1 VISVSESQQLLGERL
16 LLQIGAVAAI
26 LGTILQVAAGTSQSA
41 QLGTG
46 ADVALASL
54 AALPDWAWTFTYF
67 GFIFGA
73 VLWVG
78 ALVALAS
85 TLTEGAAW
93 ALGMLAVAVAIVGA
107 TLHAVDGSLNAGAL
121 AGLAR
126 SWEAAPE
133 PERAALV
140 QNADLLL
147 RVLDATWAGVIT
159 LFHGAPF
166 VLAGLAVAISRRY
179 PAWLGWIGFIGGA
192 GSLVIGIAM
201 FLDMAPAGLAVPF
214 AVVLSLFMVILGWLM
229 WSQPRVANQ
238 GRGPREYTA

>member
-1 VISVSESQQLLGERL
+1 MTDERQRSGERL
-16 LLQIGAVAAI
+16 LLQIGSVAAI
-26 LGTILQVAAGTSQSA
+26 IGTIFQVAAGTSQSV
-41 QLGTG
+41 QLGAG
-46 ADVALASL
+46 ADLALASL
-54 AALPDWAWTFTYF
+54 AGLSDWVWPVTYF

-93 ALGMLAVAVAIVGA
+93 ALGRLAVAAAIMGA
-107 TLHAVDGSLNAGAL
+107 TLHAVDGSLNAG
-121 AGLAR
+121 GLASLAR
-126 SWEAAPE
+126 AWEAAPE
-133 PERAALV
+133 ADRAALE

-166 VLAGLAVAISRRY
+166 VLAGLAVALSHRY

-192 GSLVIGIAM
+192 GSLIVGVAM
-201 FLDMAPAGLAVPF
+201 FLGLASAGLAVPF
-214 AVVLSLFMVILGWLM
+214 AVVLSVFMVILGWLM
-229 WSQPRVANQ
+229 WTQADSAVAE
-238 GRGPREYTA
+238 RR